1 MNTLTNNRSNF
12 SPMFSVARACI
23 VAALMATALLSNATA
38 QSQTEMT
45 QTSQADQ
52 TQADAALA
60 DFAATYE
67 SRLTPDQITLFRLSQ
82 TVWDASWQADCAFRA
97 SNTEGGSAYPM
108 VVADCLTSAAEAHLT
123 ELQTLAGCEEGD
135 LACPAPKLE

>member
-60 DFAATYE
+60 DFA
-67 SRLTPDQITLFRLSQ
+67 
-82 TVWDASWQADCAFRA
+82 FRA